1 MENIATQ
8 VEAQTNKNGY
18 IIINKVGTDKIV
30 NFTEYFLSFKV
41 LEFGYTK

>member
-8 VEAQTNKNGY
+8 VDPQPNKNGY
-18 IIINKVGTDKIV
+18 IIINNIRKDKIV